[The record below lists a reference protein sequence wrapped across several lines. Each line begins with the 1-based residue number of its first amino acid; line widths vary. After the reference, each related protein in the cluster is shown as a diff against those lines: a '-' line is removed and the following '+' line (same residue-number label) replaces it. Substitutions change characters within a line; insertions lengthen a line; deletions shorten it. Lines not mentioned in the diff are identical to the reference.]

1 MFDKCGDL
9 RYGPLPMTP
18 AELLKAFLKP
28 TGWAL
33 YALGMAVGYL
43 WGWLWAGVQDGVVD
57 AYRDSE

>member
-1 MFDKCGDL
+1 MFDKRGDL

-18 AELLKAFLKP
+18 AEFLKCILKP
-28 TGWAL
+28 TGWVL
-33 YALGMAVGYL
+33 YALGMSLGYL